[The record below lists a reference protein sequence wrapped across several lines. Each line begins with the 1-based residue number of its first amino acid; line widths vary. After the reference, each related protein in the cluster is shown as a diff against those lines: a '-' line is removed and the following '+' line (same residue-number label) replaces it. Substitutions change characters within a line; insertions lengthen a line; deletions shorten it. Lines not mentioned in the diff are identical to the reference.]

1 MLTFVL
7 CFRGTFWRSLIGM
20 EISSHQFQL
29 LEQLNEQRK
38 QDLFCDCS
46 ILVEGKVFKAH
57 RNVLFASSGY
67 FKMLLSQSSKDN
79 SQPTVATFEVFS
91 PETFMVILDFV
102 YSGVLPLTGQNVIEV
117 MSAASY
123 LQMTDILNVCKT
135 FIKSS
140 LDINEKE
147 KDHYLGLSAKSTNGE
162 PAHASLY
169 RSRRKAKSNPR
180 RSYSIPDEK
189 ADVVNENSW
198 SSYSTYLS
206 SQVILQRA
214 ETQLSKRGRKQ
225 GSARK
230 RRKHLGLSQTR
241 EFVQGRASKA
251 ERAEGC
257 NASDCSHDSRA
268 KEEAEFDAE
277 NDVDRAD
284 DGYDQESEVTPKR
297 WAVAQLEELSQTSEF
312 MELKAE
318 ELYSSVPTVL
328 GVMSSWNEDA
338 LPRLRFKCPFCTHTV
353 KRRADLKRHL
363 RCHTGERPYPCE
375 ACGKRFTRLEH
386 LRNHFQTIHQAGKL
400 ICRKCKRQVSEQ
412 TGCVVQQGTRRYRLC
427 HKCVT
432 GTSPEGSP
440 EGAGAERGPASAGGS
455 KHSRWALEE
464 DQRSDGD
471 AVEEEPYDLVV
482 RRGADGAAGEADEKM
497 KPNLR

>member
-1 MLTFVL
+1 
-7 CFRGTFWRSLIGM
+7 M
-20 EISSHQFQL
+20 EISSHQFHL

-38 QDLFCDCS
+38 QDLFCDCN

-67 FKMLLSQSSKDN
+67 FKMLLSQSSKET
-79 SQPTVATFEVFS
+79 SQPTIATFEVFS

-102 YSGVLPLTGQNVIEV
+102 YSGILSLTGQNVIEV

-147 KDHYLGLSAKSTNGE
+147 KDHYLSLSAKSTNSE
-162 PAHASLY
+162 PAHPSLY

-180 RSYSIPDEK
+180 RSCSIPDDK
-189 ADVVNENSW
+189 ANTVNENSW
-198 SSYSTYLS
+198 SSYSSYLS
-206 SQVILQRA
+206 SEVILQRA

-225 GSARK
+225 GSTRK
-230 RRKHLGLSQTR
+230 RRKHLGLAQTR
-241 EFVQGRASKA
+241 DFVQYKSNKA
-251 ERAEGC
+251 ERASGGC
-257 NASDCSHDSRA
+257 SAADSSHMSRVR
-268 KEEAEFDAE
+268 EEVECDAE
-277 NDVDRAD
+277 NDTDRD
-284 DGYDQESEVTPKR
+284 DYGYNHESEVIPKR
-297 WAVAQLEELSQTSEF
+297 WS
-312 MELKAE
+312 
-318 ELYSSVPTVL
+318 
-328 GVMSSWNEDA
+328 DD
-338 LPRLRFKCPFCTHTV
+338 LPRMRFKCPFCTHTV

-400 ICRKCKRQVSEQ
+400 ICRKCKRHVTEL

-427 HKCVT
+427 HKCLAETNFDSIPDDLDAEHSPVSST
-432 GTSPEGSP
+432 GN
-440 EGAGAERGPASAGGS
+440 
-455 KHSRWALEE
+455 KHSKWALEE
-464 DQRSDGD
+464 EQKSDEETM
-471 AVEEEPYDLVV
+471 EEEPYNLVV
-482 RRGADGAAGEADEKM
+482 RHVNDDIPDEVDEKV

>member
-1 MLTFVL
+1 
-7 CFRGTFWRSLIGM
+7 M
-20 EISSHQFQL
+20 EISSHQSHL

-38 QDLFCDCS
+38 QDLFCDCN

-67 FKMLLSQSSKDN
+67 FKMLLSQSSKEM
-79 SQPTVATFEVFS
+79 SQPTIATFEVFS

-102 YSGVLPLTGQNVIEV
+102 YSGILALTGQNVIEV

-147 KDHYLGLSAKSTNGE
+147 KDHYLSLSAKSASTE
-162 PAHASLY
+162 PTPARPALY

-189 ADVVNENSW
+189 PNGNENSW
-198 SSYSTYLS
+198 SSYGSYLS

-225 GSARK
+225 SSTRK
-230 RRKHLGLSQTR
+230 RRKHLGLSQSR
-241 EFVQGRASKA
+241 ELGGCKSDRA
-251 ERAEGC
+251 ERAG
-257 NASDCSHDSRA
+257 ASDPAHISQGSG
-268 KEEAEFDAE
+268 EEAEFDAE
-277 NDVDRAD
+277 NEVDQD
-284 DGYDQESEVTPKR
+284 DFGYHPGAEAAAKR
-297 WAVAQLEELSQTSEF
+297 CCAVCP
-312 MELKAE
+312 
-318 ELYSSVPTVL
+318 VPA
-328 GVMSSWNEDA
+328 GD
-338 LPRLRFKCPFCTHTV
+338 LPRMRFKCPFCTHTV

-400 ICRKCKRQVSEQ
+400 ICRKCKRQVTEL

-427 HKCVT
+427 HKCLAEANFDSIPEDFNPAEHSPVSST
-432 GTSPEGSP
+432 GNKRP
-440 EGAGAERGPASAGGS
+440 
-455 KHSRWALEE
+455 KWDLEE
-464 DQRSDGD
+464 EQKSEEETG
-471 AVEEEPYDLVV
+471 EEEPYNLVV
-482 RRGADGAAGEADEKM
+482 RHNSDDTADEVKEKV

>member
-1 MLTFVL
+1 
-7 CFRGTFWRSLIGM
+7 M
-20 EISSHQFQL
+20 EISSHQFHL

-38 QDLFCDCS
+38 QDLFCDCN

-67 FKMLLSQSSKDN
+67 FKMLLSQSSKEA
-79 SQPTVATFEVFS
+79 SQPTIATFEVFS

-102 YSGVLPLTGQNVIEV
+102 YSGILSLTGQNVIEV

-147 KDHYLGLSAKSTNGE
+147 KDHYLSLSAKSTSSE
-162 PAHASLY
+162 PAHPSLY

-189 ADVVNENSW
+189 ANTVNENSW
-198 SSYSTYLS
+198 SSYSSYLS

-225 GSARK
+225 GSTRK

-241 EFVQGRASKA
+241 DFVQYKLNKA
-251 ERAEGC
+251 ERASGGC
-257 NASDCSHDSRA
+257 SASDSSHISRVR
-268 KEEAEFDAE
+268 EEVEFDAE
-277 NDVDRAD
+277 NDVDHD
-284 DGYDQESEVTPKR
+284 DYGYNHESEV
-297 WAVAQLEELSQTSEF
+297 
-312 MELKAE
+312 
-318 ELYSSVPTVL
+318 LYFSVT
-328 GVMSSWNEDA
+328 DD
-338 LPRLRFKCPFCTHTV
+338 LPRMRFKCPFCTHTV

-400 ICRKCKRQVSEQ
+400 ICRKCKRHVTEL

-427 HKCVT
+427 PKCLAEANFDSIPDDLDAEHSPVSST
-432 GTSPEGSP
+432 GNK
-440 EGAGAERGPASAGGS
+440 RS
-455 KHSRWALEE
+455 KWALEE
-464 DQRSDGD
+464 EQKSDEETM
-471 AVEEEPYDLVV
+471 EEEPYNLVV
-482 RRGADGAAGEADEKM
+482 RHVNDDIPDEADEKV

>member
-1 MLTFVL
+1 
-7 CFRGTFWRSLIGM
+7 M
-20 EISSHQFQL
+20 EISSHQFHL

-38 QDLFCDCS
+38 QDLFCDCN

-67 FKMLLSQSSKDN
+67 FKMLLSQSSKET
-79 SQPTVATFEVFS
+79 SQPTTATFEVFS

-102 YSGVLPLTGQNVIEV
+102 YSGILSLTGQNVIEV

-147 KDHYLGLSAKSTNGE
+147 KDHYLSLSAKSTNSE
-162 PAHASLY
+162 PAHPSLY

-189 ADVVNENSW
+189 TNTANENSW
-198 SSYSTYLS
+198 SGYSSYLS

-225 GSARK
+225 GSTRK

-241 EFVQGRASKA
+241 DFVQCKSNKVERASG
-251 ERAEGC
+251 GC
-257 NASDCSHDSRA
+257 SASDSSHVSRVR
-268 KEEAEFDAE
+268 EEAEFDAE
-277 NDVDRAD
+277 NDVDHD
-284 DGYDQESEVTPKR
+284 DYGYNHESEVIPKR
-297 WAVAQLEELSQTSEF
+297 WS
-312 MELKAE
+312 
-318 ELYSSVPTVL
+318 
-328 GVMSSWNEDA
+328 DD
-338 LPRLRFKCPFCTHTV
+338 LPRMRFKCPFCTHTV

-400 ICRKCKRQVSEQ
+400 ICRKCKRHVTDL

-427 HKCVT
+427 HKCLAEANFDGIPDDFDAEHSPVSST
-432 GTSPEGSP
+432 GNK
-440 EGAGAERGPASAGGS
+440 RS
-455 KHSRWALEE
+455 KWALEE
-464 DQRSDGD
+464 EQKSDEETM
-471 AVEEEPYDLVV
+471 EEEPYNLVV
-482 RRGADGAAGEADEKM
+482 RHVNDDIPDEVDEKV

>member
-1 MLTFVL
+1 
-7 CFRGTFWRSLIGM
+7 M
-20 EISSHQFQL
+20 EISSHQSHL

-38 QDLFCDCS
+38 QDLFCDCN

-67 FKMLLSQSSKDN
+67 FKMLLSQGSKET
-79 SQPTVATFEVFS
+79 SQPTIATFEVFS

-102 YSGVLPLTGQNVIEV
+102 YSGILSLTGQNVIEV

-147 KDHYLGLSAKSTNGE
+147 KDHYLSLSAKSTNSE
-162 PAHASLY
+162 PTPPPLY

-180 RSYSIPDEK
+180 RSCSIPDEK
-189 ADVVNENSW
+189 ADAVNENSW
-198 SSYSTYLS
+198 SSYGSYLS

-214 ETQLSKRGRKQ
+214 ETQLAKRGRKQ
-225 GSARK
+225 GSTRK
-230 RRKHLGLSQTR
+230 RRKHLALSQIR
-241 EFVQGRASKA
+241 DFVPCKPIKA
-251 ERAEGC
+251 ERASGAC
-257 NASDCSHDSRA
+257 SASDSSHVSRVR
-268 KEEAEFDAE
+268 EVAEFDAE
-277 NDVDRAD
+277 NDVDHND
-284 DGYDQESEVTPKR
+284 YGYNQESEGIAKR
-297 WAVAQLEELSQTSEF
+297 W
-312 MELKAE
+312 
-318 ELYSSVPTVL
+318 
-328 GVMSSWNEDA
+328 D
-338 LPRLRFKCPFCTHTV
+338 LPRMRFKCPFCTHTV

-400 ICRKCKRQVSEQ
+400 ICRKCKRQVTEL

-427 HKCVT
+427 HKCLAEANFDSIPDDLDAEHSPVSST
-432 GTSPEGSP
+432 GN
-440 EGAGAERGPASAGGS
+440 
-455 KHSRWALEE
+455 KHSKWALEE
-464 DQRSDGD
+464 EQKSDEETM
-471 AVEEEPYDLVV
+471 EEEPYNLVV
-482 RRGADGAAGEADEKM
+482 RHVNDDTPHEVDEKV

>member
-1 MLTFVL
+1 
-7 CFRGTFWRSLIGM
+7 M
-20 EISSHQFQL
+20 EISSHQSHL

-38 QDLFCDCS
+38 QDLFCDCN

-67 FKMLLSQSSKDN
+67 FKMLLSQSSKET
-79 SQPTVATFEVFS
+79 SQPTIATFEVFS

-102 YSGVLPLTGQNVIEV
+102 YSGILSLTGQNVIEV

-147 KDHYLGLSAKSTNGE
+147 KDHYLSLSAKSASTE
-162 PAHASLY
+162 PTPARPALY

-189 ADVVNENSW
+189 PNGNENSW
-198 SSYSTYLS
+198 SSYSSYLS

-230 RRKHLGLSQTR
+230 RRKHLGLSQSR
-241 EFVQGRASKA
+241 ELGGCKSDRA
-251 ERAEGC
+251 ERAG
-257 NASDCSHDSRA
+257 ASDPTHIPRGGEEAES
-268 KEEAEFDAE
+268 EAEFDAE
-277 NDVDRAD
+277 NNVDQD
-284 DGYDQESEVTPKR
+284 DFGYHPGAEAGRKR
-297 WAVAQLEELSQTSEF
+297 WSVTQLEQELSRNPEF

-318 ELYSSVPTVL
+318 ELYTSMPTIL
-328 GVMSSWNEDA
+328 GVMSSWNE
-338 LPRLRFKCPFCTHTV
+338 
-353 KRRADLKRHL
+353 
-363 RCHTGERPYPCE
+363 
-375 ACGKRFTRLEH
+375 
-386 LRNHFQTIHQAGKL
+386 AGKL
-400 ICRKCKRQVSEQ
+400 ICRKCKRHVTEL

-427 HKCVT
+427 HKCLAEANFDSIPEDFNASEHSPVSST
-432 GTSPEGSP
+432 GNKRPK
-440 EGAGAERGPASAGGS
+440 R
-455 KHSRWALEE
+455 ALEE
-464 DQRSDGD
+464 EQKSDEET
-471 AVEEEPYDLVV
+471 VEEEPYNLVV
-482 RRGADGAAGEADEKM
+482 RHNNDDVPDEVKEKV

>member
-1 MLTFVL
+1 
-7 CFRGTFWRSLIGM
+7 M
-20 EISSHQFQL
+20 EISSHQSHL

-38 QDLFCDCS
+38 QDLFCDCN

-67 FKMLLSQSSKDN
+67 FKMLLSQSSKET
-79 SQPTVATFEVFS
+79 SQPTIATFEVFS

-102 YSGVLPLTGQNVIEV
+102 YSGILSLTGQNVIEV

-147 KDHYLGLSAKSTNGE
+147 KDHYLSLSAKSASTE
-162 PAHASLY
+162 PTPARPALY

-189 ADVVNENSW
+189 PNGNENSW
-198 SSYSTYLS
+198 SGYSSYLS

-225 GSARK
+225 GSTRK
-230 RRKHLGLSQTR
+230 RRKHLGLSQSR
-241 EFVQGRASKA
+241 ELGGCKSDRA
-251 ERAEGC
+251 ERAG
-257 NASDCSHDSRA
+257 ASDPTHSPRGGEEAES
-268 KEEAEFDAE
+268 EAEFDAE
-277 NDVDRAD
+277 NDVERDEF
-284 DGYDQESEVTPKR
+284 GYHPGAEAVRKR
-297 WAVAQLEELSQTSEF
+297 WSLCALSPPGE
-312 MELKAE
+312 
-318 ELYSSVPTVL
+318 
-328 GVMSSWNEDA
+328 
-338 LPRLRFKCPFCTHTV
+338 LPRMRFKCPFCTHTV

-400 ICRKCKRQVSEQ
+400 ICRKCKRHVTEL

-427 HKCVT
+427 HKCLAEANFDSIPEDFNPSEHSPVSST
-432 GTSPEGSP
+432 GNKRPK
-440 EGAGAERGPASAGGS
+440 R
-455 KHSRWALEE
+455 ALEE
-464 DQRSDGD
+464 EQKSDEET
-471 AVEEEPYDLVV
+471 VEEEPYNLVV
-482 RRGADGAAGEADEKM
+482 RHNNDDIPEEVKEKV

>member
-1 MLTFVL
+1 
-7 CFRGTFWRSLIGM
+7 M
-20 EISSHQFQL
+20 EISSHQSHL

-38 QDLFCDCS
+38 QDLFCDCN

-67 FKMLLSQSSKDN
+67 FKMLLSQSSKET
-79 SQPTVATFEVFS
+79 SQPTIATFEVFS

-102 YSGVLPLTGQNVIEV
+102 YSGILSLTGQNVIEV

-147 KDHYLGLSAKSTNGE
+147 KDHYLSLSAKSAGAE
-162 PAHASLY
+162 PARPALY

-180 RSYSIPDEK
+180 RSYSTPDEK
-189 ADVVNENSW
+189 PNGNENSW
-198 SSYSTYLS
+198 SSYSSYLS

-230 RRKHLGLSQTR
+230 RRRHLGLSQSR
-241 EFVQGRASKA
+241 ELGGCKADRA
-251 ERAEGC
+251 ERAG
-257 NASDCSHDSRA
+257 ASDSAHIPRGG
-268 KEEAEFDAE
+268 EEAEFDAE
-277 NDVDRAD
+277 NAVDRED
-284 DGYDQESEVTPKR
+284 FGYHHGAEAAPKR
-297 WAVAQLEELSQTSEF
+297 WS
-312 MELKAE
+312 
-318 ELYSSVPTVL
+318 
-328 GVMSSWNEDA
+328 A
-338 LPRLRFKCPFCTHTV
+338 LPCAPSLAGDLPRMRFKCPFCTHTV

-400 ICRKCKRQVSEQ
+400 ICRKCKRQVTEL

-427 HKCVT
+427 HKCLAEANFDSIPEDLDASEH
-432 GTSPEGSP
+432 SPVSSSGNK
-440 EGAGAERGPASAGGS
+440 RS
-455 KHSRWALEE
+455 KWALEE
-464 DQRSDGD
+464 EQKSDEET
-471 AVEEEPYDLVV
+471 VEEEPYNLVV
-482 RRGADGAAGEADEKM
+482 RHNNNDDIPEEVEEKV